1 MSAATTALEETA
13 APAMFADEIVYDEV
27 YVPPQY
33 EEIAIN
39 SEGDGLKLV
48 KDSWQRLCC
57 YFHCGRLVVV
67 KADIL
72 LELKVRAVQAVS
84 CQR

>member
-27 YVPPQY
+27 FVPPQY

-48 KDSWQRLCC
+48 KDS
-57 YFHCGRLVVV
+57 
-67 KADIL
+67 
-72 LELKVRAVQAVS
+72 
-84 CQR
+84 